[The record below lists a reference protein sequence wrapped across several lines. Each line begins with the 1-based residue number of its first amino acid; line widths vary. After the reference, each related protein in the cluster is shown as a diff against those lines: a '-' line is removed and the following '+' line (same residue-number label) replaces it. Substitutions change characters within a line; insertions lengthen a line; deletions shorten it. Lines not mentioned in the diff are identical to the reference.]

1 MTKEK
6 PFGLIALDA
15 NFDII
20 TLVPYSNLQWCRKYH
35 EAGTFSVVL
44 SSKVQY
50 TKEWKYIYTS
60 ERPELG
66 LISQLNWSKKGTS
79 TEITISGYF
88 MENVLNKMIVYPKPS
103 VLMPTS
109 GTESDLGVSI
119 LNDGFSPAWVSYEGT
134 ADEVARAFFNGFKN
148 IHFKNYKTTDF
159 DGNTLVTESYGLGI
173 DLINV
178 ESGNY
183 KYSCHTRNGEKLGA
197 KLYDILNESRASYRV
212 NFDFETK
219 QMCLTI
225 IHGKDRS
232 STTTED
238 VNPCVLS
245 SMNGTITD
253 ASLVVSDTE
262 KKDAIVQYSESDDL
276 TMVLVNAQP
285 NSIGRFLS
293 QSMSQNRKDYLSD
306 NDEVTSAGIK
316 KFKLD
321 AMASGNDKLRT
332 KGEKFNFQFSAIT
345 GSYEYMV
352 DFDLGDVV
360 SIEIPEID
368 LSMDAQII
376 GLNEVIKKGVW
387 SMSFEVGNTIL
398 RKRGNY

>member
-1 MTKEK
+1 
-6 PFGLIALDA
+6 
-15 NFDII
+15 
-20 TLVPYSNLQWCRKYH
+20 
-35 EAGTFSVVL
+35 
-44 SSKVQY
+44 
-50 TKEWKYIYTS
+50 
-60 ERPELG
+60 
-66 LISQLNWSKKGTS
+66 
-79 TEITISGYF
+79 
-88 MENVLNKMIVYPKPS
+88 
-103 VLMPTS
+103 
-109 GTESDLGVSI
+109 
-119 LNDGFSPAWVSYEGT
+119 
-134 ADEVARAFFNGFKN
+134 
-148 IHFKNYKTTDF
+148 
-159 DGNTLVTESYGLGI
+159 
-173 DLINV
+173 
-178 ESGNY
+178 
-183 KYSCHTRNGEKLGA
+183 
-197 KLYDILNESRASYRV
+197 
-212 NFDFETK
+212 
-219 QMCLTI
+219 
-225 IHGKDRS
+225 
-232 STTTED
+232 
-238 VNPCVLS
+238 
-245 SMNGTITD
+245 MNGTITD

-368 LSMDAQII
+368 LSMDEQII